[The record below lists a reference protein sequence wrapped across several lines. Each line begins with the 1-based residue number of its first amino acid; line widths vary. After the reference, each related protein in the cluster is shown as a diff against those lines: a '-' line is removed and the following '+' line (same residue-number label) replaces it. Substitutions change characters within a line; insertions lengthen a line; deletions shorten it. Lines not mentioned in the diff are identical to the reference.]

1 MLSSHTPS
9 KGEPSIVSE
18 FVKNLSDLLK
28 NRNSLKIRANCC
40 HNYWKSD
47 IIVTLSW
54 LQQTCGKQLDLQ
66 LWRGIFMK
74 NRISGSWRWDGSWVM
89 DGSCSARWGGCK
101 CWRSGFAKF
110 LSFVAT
116 ILLRCSQSDIGCE
129 ECYLSPSKKT
139 YHHQPE
145 RKHIS
150 SGGCFHIGGLSCCCV
165 VCCLLR
171 FLIKNLALI
180 FWLAISTHR
189 TSNIFSSQ
197 KLFHFDMKSAKIF

>member
-1 MLSSHTPS
+1 MLSSPTPS

-18 FVKNLSDLLK
+18 FVKNLSDLFR
-28 NRNSLKIRANCC
+28 NRNSLQIRANCC
-40 HNYWKSD
+40 HHYWKSD

-54 LQQTCGKQLDLQ
+54 LQQNCGKQLDLQ

-74 NRISGSWRWDGSWVM
+74 TGYQAHGGEM
-89 DGSCSARWGGCK
+89 GHGSCSARWGGCK

-150 SGGCFHIGGLSCCCV
+150 VVFISVGNPAVVLSV
-165 VCCLLR
+165 ALFDQKRR
-171 FLIKNLALI
+171 FDILTGNFNA
-180 FWLAISTHR
+180 
-189 TSNIFSSQ
+189 
-197 KLFHFDMKSAKIF
+197 